1 MKYWMLCNALSL
13 SLGLSFTALANHSDS
28 HKSDADSGCADKN
41 NPDFSISSYDTNKDG
56 VVTKQ
61 EYLNANKRNTE
72 KLFAHLD
79 ANQDGKLDQ
88 TEQAEIEA
96 VYKLIH
102 EDMCTKQII
111 I

>member
-1 MKYWMLCNALSL
+1 MKYWMLCNALCL
-13 SLGLSFTALANHSDS
+13 SLGLSFAALANHNES
-28 HKSDADSGCADKN
+28 HTNDADSGCADKN
-41 NPDFSISSYDTNKDG
+41 NPDFGISSYDTNKDG
-56 VVTKQ
+56 LISKE
-61 EYLNANKRNTE
+61 EYLNANNRHTE

-79 ANQDGKLDQ
+79 ANRDGKLDQ
-88 TEQAEIEA
+88 AEQAEIEA